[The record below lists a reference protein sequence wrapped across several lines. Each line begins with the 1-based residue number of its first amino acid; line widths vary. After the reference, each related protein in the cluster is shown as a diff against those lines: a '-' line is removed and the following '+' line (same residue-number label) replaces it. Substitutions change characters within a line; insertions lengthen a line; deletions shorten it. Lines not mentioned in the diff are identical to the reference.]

1 MTGPELRPEVL
12 AALTHPRG
20 LSSEQ
25 GDALLDASP
34 AERDAAARL
43 LLAQARDVLEQAGV
57 LPEQRSILDVDYR
70 RAASLAAAYG
80 IAARWWAQPGWRD
93 RSLGDLLKVIPSN
106 QAALI
111 HQFLTWGGWIVEA
124 PPEAAGE

>member
-80 IAARWWAQPGWRD
+80 IAARW
-93 RSLGDLLKVIPSN
+93 
-106 QAALI
+106 
-111 HQFLTWGGWIVEA
+111 
-124 PPEAAGE
+124 